1 MAVDLKIVSIAVGH
15 QAVFFNDGE
24 HLCGIQKKK
33 EGSKDRALRHSI
45 VDSRSF
51 RLFTVKTDKLTPICE
66 V

>member
-1 MAVDLKIVSIAVGH
+1 MAIDLKVISKAVGH
-15 QAVFFNDGE
+15 QAVFFNDGK

-51 RLFTVKTDKLTPICE
+51 RLFTVKTN
-66 V
+66 